1 MSHITYM
8 MLYINNCIQY
18 EIFTRPWKI
27 NIFSLGVIIYVSVIH
42 HQELLSHNFE
52 PGHDTVIEAY
62 EVPTL
67 VWINTLEKEQSH

>member
-1 MSHITYM
+1 MSHTTYM
-8 MLYINNCIQY
+8 LLYINSCIQY
-18 EIFTRPWKI
+18 EIFTHTSQI
-27 NIFSLGVIIYVSVIH
+27 NIFSLGVIIYVSMIH

-67 VWINTLEKEQSH
+67 V